1 MSLIRQLETFY
12 EHIPDIFRLTP
23 LNSYIHKEQ
32 NIAGAVFFLHMI
44 YHAAVFDLTRISL
57 AGFNFPLA
65 SALACAP
72 PDFRADCQKRCRFHA
87 NEVSNVIRQGFRHGS
102 VTFDQ
107 PFCADV
113 ALESAKIQIIYT
125 STVANDAES
134 VELTKTNL
142 RTNLQL
148 LKVIHA
154 GMDGLSPYVSA
165 RQLSWRGSPQR

>member
-32 NIAGAVFFLHMI
+32 HIGGAVFFLHMI

-65 SALACAP
+65 GAFAGAP

-87 NEVSNVIRQGFRHGS
+87 SEVSNVIRQGFRHGAAA
-102 VTFDQ
+102 FDQ

-148 LKVIHA
+148 LKVLHA
-154 GMDGLSPYVSA
+154 GRDGLSPYVSA